1 MLGEQFERD
10 LLVLSDFLQRTI
22 EDCTDEEIKSIFKLL
37 GQNQQ
42 GIGTCSLTSWLK
54 VWVVYRA
61 GPLMVAIIFDL
72 GSPLGTKYDC
82 NDSYYVDQ
90 IWLQR

>member
-10 LLVLSDFLQRTI
+10 LLVLSDFLQKAI
-22 EDCTDEEIKSIFKLL
+22 EDCTDEEIKSLFKLL

-54 VWVVYRA
+54 VMRVYKNKA
-61 GPLMVAIIFDL
+61 PF
-72 GSPLGTKYDC
+72 
-82 NDSYYVDQ
+82 
-90 IWLQR
+90 